1 MPAATVTG
9 RSRRAS
15 TRLQTRKI
23 ASATTA
29 PNTSALPS
37 AGCGPRAGVAAPRD
51 VTMRM
56 PSTASPIAA
65 DRRPVQRSPR
75 TTAASAAATAGVVL
89 VTIPPSAALV
99 RARPARSRTLNAN
112 IPLAA
117 WSAITPKSRAPI
129 AGTPRAANSASGT
142 RISEALAKRMPLIR
156 KTGRWATRS
165 FPTTTELPT
174 SAMATASS
182 RQARTRVVRP
192 SGGALDLIRELA
204 ERADGPSGDLAAA
217 RAFLERHGFDALEGG
232 ARPIEEAEEE
242 VVLGAGGR
250 LLHPAQDLFVG
261 DRRGARRER
270 AFLDDVVDAAKERIG
285 RRLALR
291 QPIER
296 LHATHQLGMRRR
308 QRRRLPRERVGL
320 PVHDRPEQRRRFVVE
335 IVTGGHHGKP
345 ALEGDAIHQVALAE
359 PASRTRRSSRHGL
372 DDRHGRADLFGD
384 GGDDQRHAM
393 GGREFLA
400 AGLRLDGIVEDAEV
414 EVEAGRPVALLDQH
428 LPQRQ
433 RVLASRHRHQHG
445 LLGREHPVLADRL
458 ADLIAEELDEVRL
471 AEGGVV
477 PPELD
482 DRPSAALPAFQEASP
497 IISPLASPRGAP
509 RLALPPPII
518 SPLASPRRVSARTA
532 TTHHRAQLDRVVV
545 GDHLVGGDE
554 GVAANHQH
562 GFGNDLELAQDVL
575 HPPPA
580 GDLDLAL
587 RVSQDDFHWSEW
599 RALGSIR
606 GWPGLGTRG
615 PITWESRMALDITEL
630 AEMDAMVLRLEE
642 RPLGEVEIGETEVL
656 EDQPLGVEGRQL
668 L

>member
-142 RISEALAKRMPLIR
+142 RISEAIAKRMPLIR

-345 ALEGDAIHQVALAE
+345 VLEGDAIHQVALAE

-400 AGLRLDGIVEDAEV
+400 AGLRLDGIVEGAEV
-414 EVEAGRPVALLDQH
+414 EVEAGRPVALLAQH
-428 LPQRQ
+428 RPQRQ

-497 IISPLASPRGAP
+497 IISPLASPAAGCGCARPSPIISPLASPAAGCGCARPSPIISPLASPRGAP
-509 RLALPPPII
+509 RLALPPLITGRSSI
-518 SPLASPRRVSARTA
+518 VSSSVTIWSAVTRVSPRITSTVSGMISSSRRTSFTLRPPATWTSRFGFLKMTFMGASGARSARF
-532 TTHHRAQLDRVVV
+532 
-545 GDHLVGGDE
+545 VGG
-554 GVAANHQH
+554 
-562 GFGNDLELAQDVL
+562 LA
-575 HPPPA
+575 
-580 GDLDLAL
+580 
-587 RVSQDDFHWSEW
+587 
-599 RALGSIR
+599 
-606 GWPGLGTRG
+606 
-615 PITWESRMALDITEL
+615 
-630 AEMDAMVLRLEE
+630 
-642 RPLGEVEIGETEVL
+642 
-656 EDQPLGVEGRQL
+656 
-668 L
+668 